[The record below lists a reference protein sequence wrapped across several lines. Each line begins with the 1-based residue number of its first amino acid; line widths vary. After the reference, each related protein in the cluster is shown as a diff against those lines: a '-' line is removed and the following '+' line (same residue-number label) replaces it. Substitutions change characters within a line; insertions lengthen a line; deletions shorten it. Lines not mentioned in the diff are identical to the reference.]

1 LCYELGLS
9 LPLPKPSLNVRKRSS
24 IPLNQAQSK
33 STLQSYLLGA
43 MHDGTVRP
51 RTLRISQREQ
61 DYVLSLRRR
70 IIASGGRA
78 WTYKEG
84 KERNVYVV
92 EFSRTF
98 LDGHQIRTRQDVIH
112 YVRGYFD
119 AEGGIAAASKV
130 ASYVYFAQK
139 DRHDLLEVHA
149 YLVQLG
155 ISCGRIHN
163 PSVHVDPDYWRFYVS
178 RHSLFR
184 FAQIVG
190 SWHPR
195 KSKLLARFLPLAA
208 SGAKRT

>member
-1 LCYELGLS
+1 
-9 LPLPKPSLNVRKRSS
+9 
-24 IPLNQAQSK
+24 
-33 STLQSYLLGA
+33 

-51 RTLRISQREQ
+51 RTFRICQREQ
-61 DYVLSLRRR
+61 GYVLSLRRR

-98 LDGHQIRTRQDVIH
+98 MDGHRIRTKQDVIH

-119 AEGGIAAASKV
+119 AESGIAASPRV

-139 DRHDLLEVHA
+139 DRHDLYEVRA
-149 YLVQLG
+149 FLLKLG

-163 PSVHVDPDYWRFYVS
+163 PSVLVDPTYWRFYVS
-178 RHSLFR
+178 RHALSR
-184 FAQIVG
+184 FAQIIG

-195 KSKLLARFLPLAA
+195 KSRLLAKLELAA
-208 SGAKRT
+208 STGAKRT

>member
-1 LCYELGLS
+1 
-9 LPLPKPSLNVRKRSS
+9 
-24 IPLNQAQSK
+24 
-33 STLQSYLLGA
+33 